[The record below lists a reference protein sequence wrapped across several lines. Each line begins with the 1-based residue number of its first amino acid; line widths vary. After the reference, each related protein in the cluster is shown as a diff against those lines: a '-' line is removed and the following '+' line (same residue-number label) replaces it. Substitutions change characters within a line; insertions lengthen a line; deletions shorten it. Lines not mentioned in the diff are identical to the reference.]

1 MAITPLLGDR
11 LQSRTFVLKRKI
23 MKLVGADFLI
33 FDDQDRLVLF
43 VHQMGFKLK
52 EDIRAYTDE
61 TKQVEVMRIAARQ
74 VVDFASAYDVFDSA
88 TGQRIAVLQRMG
100 WKSMLRDEW
109 SVCGPNEVEVGKMVE
124 DSMVMAVIRRFVSNL
139 VPQNYDLLIGGERH
153 VDFKQNF
160 NPFTYHLNIV
170 VERRDVLDPRVALAA
185 AVLLAAIEGRQN

>member
-61 TKQVEVMRIAARQ
+61 TKQVEVLRIAARQ

>member
-33 FDDQDRLVLF
+33 FDDEDRLVLF

-109 SVCGPNEVEVGKMVE
+109 SVCGPNEAEIGKMVE
-124 DSMVMAVIRRFVSNL
+124 DSMLLAVIRRFVSNL

-170 VERRDVLDPRVALAA
+170 LDRRDVLDPRVALAA
-185 AVLLAAIEGRQN
+185 AVLLAAIEGRQS

>member
-61 TKQVEVMRIAARQ
+61 TKQIEVMRIAARQ

-109 SVCGPNEVEVGKMVE
+109 SVCGPNEAEIGKMVE
-124 DSMVMAVIRRFVSNL
+124 DSMLLAVIRRFVSNL

-170 VERRDVLDPRVALAA
+170 LDRRDVLDPRVALAA
-185 AVLLAAIEGRQN
+185 AVLLAAIEGRQS

>member
-33 FDDQDRLVLF
+33 FDDEDRLVLF

-74 VVDFASAYDVFDSA
+74 VLDFASAYDVFDSA

-109 SVCGPNEVEVGKMVE
+109 SVCGPNEAEIGKMVE
-124 DSMVMAVIRRFVSNL
+124 DSMLLAVIRRFVSNL
-139 VPQNYDLLIGGERH
+139 VPQNYDL
-153 VDFKQNF
+153 
-160 NPFTYHLNIV
+160 
-170 VERRDVLDPRVALAA
+170 
-185 AVLLAAIEGRQN
+185 

>member
-109 SVCGPNEVEVGKMVE
+109 SVCGPNEAEIGKLVE
-124 DSMVMAVIRRFVSNL
+124 DCMLLAVIRRFVSNL

-170 VERRDVLDPRVALAA
+170 LDRRDVLDPRVALAA
-185 AVLLAAIEGRQN
+185 AVLLAAIEGRQS

>member
-109 SVCGPNEVEVGKMVE
+109 SVCGPNEAEIGKMVE
-124 DSMVMAVIRRFVSNL
+124 DSMLLAVIRRFVSNL

-170 VERRDVLDPRVALAA
+170 LDRRDVLDPRVALAA
-185 AVLLAAIEGRQN
+185 AVLLAAIEGRQS

>member
-109 SVCGPNEVEVGKMVE
+109 SVCGPNEAEIGKMVE
-124 DSMVMAVIRRFVSNL
+124 DSMLLAVIRRFVSNL

-160 NPFTYHLNIV
+160 NPFTYHLNILLD
-170 VERRDVLDPRVALAA
+170 RRDVLDPRVALAA
-185 AVLLAAIEGRQN
+185 AVLLAAIEGRQS

>member
-109 SVCGPNEVEVGKMVE
+109 SVCGPNEAEIGKMVE
-124 DSMVMAVIRRFVSNL
+124 DCMLLAVIRRFVSNL

-170 VERRDVLDPRVALAA
+170 LDRRDVLDPRVALAA
-185 AVLLAAIEGRQN
+185 AVLLAAIEGRQS